1 MLRPYSQTA
10 CGVPIRRPFLQRNFT
25 ANQSPNSG
33 RLSRLMKPRR
43 AIQSVAVAQ
52 CQRAITETHGFSD
65 KIFRLRSSFEKT
77 EAGSG
82 MEFEIHEASQLAVT
96 VEF

>member
-1 MLRPYSQTA
+1 
-10 CGVPIRRPFLQRNFT
+10 
-25 ANQSPNSG
+25 
-33 RLSRLMKPRR
+33 MKPRR
-43 AIQSVAVAQ
+43 PINPVAVAQ
-52 CQRAITETHGFSD
+52 RERGVAQAHGFRD
-65 KIFRLRSSFEKT
+65 KVFRLRSSFEKT